1 MSGDIQGTNMDAR
14 HRNYTTL
21 IMLSLLLAICVVL
34 GCKDNSPKEVATEIT
49 TAADKPSELTTGW
62 PKPDSYA
69 GDIPV
74 YNKFEGLEPL
84 FRFDNDTTYVVNF
97 WATWCKPCIKELPY
111 FEEFNS
117 ANSNNKVKV
126 VLVSLDFPKQVESN
140 LVPFVKKKELKSK
153 VVVLL
158 DGKYND
164 WIDKVSPDWSGAIP
178 ATYIYNGE
186 QHQLISE
193 PIENLEELIDIVK
206 PFL

>member
-1 MSGDIQGTNMDAR
+1 MVNQ
-14 HRNYTTL
+14 HRIFSILTL
-21 IMLSLLLAICVVL
+21 LPALFVFCMILS
-34 GCKDNSPKEVATEIT
+34 CKDKNQKDVDTEVA
-49 TAADKPSELTTGW
+49 DSSEKTIEKIASW
-62 PKPDSYA
+62 PIPDSYA
-69 GDIPV
+69 GEIPV

-84 FRFDNDTTYVVNF
+84 FRIDNDTTYVVNF

-126 VLVSLDFPKQVESN
+126 ILVSLDFPKQVESN
-140 LVPFVKKKELKSK
+140 LVPFVEKKQLKSE

-178 ATYIYNGE
+178 ATYIYKGSQNR
-186 QHQLISE
+186 LINE
-193 PIENLEELIDIVK
+193 PFENLEELNEVIK

>member
-1 MSGDIQGTNMDAR
+1 MSGDFYGTSMDAL
-14 HRNYTTL
+14 HRKNILL
-21 IMLSLLLAICVVL
+21 IILPLLVAFCVFI
-34 GCKDNSPKEVATEIT
+34 GCKDNNPKEVATEISDT
-49 TAADKPSELTTGW
+49 SDEPDKKTASW
-62 PKPDSYA
+62 PIPDSYA
-69 GDIPV
+69 GEIPV
-74 YNKFEGLEPL
+74 YNKFDGIEPL

-111 FEEFNS
+111 FEEFNN
-117 ANSNNKVKV
+117 ANSDNKVKV

-164 WIDKVSPDWSGAIP
+164 WIDKVSPEWSGAIP
-178 ATYIYNGE
+178 ATYIYKGE

-193 PIENLEELIDIVK
+193 PFDNLEELNNIVK

>member
-1 MSGDIQGTNMDAR
+1 MSGDFYGTSMDAL
-14 HRNYTTL
+14 HRKNILL
-21 IMLSLLLAICVVL
+21 IILPLLVAFCVFI
-34 GCKDNSPKEVATEIT
+34 GCKDNNPKEVATEINT
-49 TAADKPSELTTGW
+49 VAEKSDEIVTGW
-62 PKPDSYA
+62 PIPDSYA
-69 GDIPV
+69 GEIPV
-74 YNKFEGLEPL
+74 YNKFDGIEPL

-117 ANSNNKVKV
+117 AHSNNKVKV

-164 WIDKVSPDWSGAIP
+164 WIDKVSPEWSGAIP
-178 ATYIYNGE
+178 ATYIYKGGQN
-186 QHQLISE
+186 QLINE
-193 PIENLEELIDIVK
+193 PFDSLEELNNIVK

>member
-1 MSGDIQGTNMDAR
+1 M
-14 HRNYTTL
+14 TL
-21 IMLSLLLAICVVL
+21 QQRIHSILAIVPLLIVFCVVL
-34 GCKDNSPKEVATEIT
+34 SCKDQNEKELA
-49 TAADKPSELTTGW
+49 AADKTEEKSISW

-69 GDIPV
+69 GKIPV
-74 YNKFEGLEPL
+74 YNKFDGLEPM

-117 ANSNNKVKV
+117 TNSDNMVKV

-140 LVPFVKKKELKSK
+140 LVPFVERKQLKSK

-178 ATYIYNGE
+178 ATYIYKGN
-186 QHQLISE
+186 QNQLINK
-193 PIENLEELIDIVK
+193 PFENLDELNEIVK

>member
-1 MSGDIQGTNMDAR
+1 MTLS
-14 HRNYTTL
+14 HRKKYQFL
-21 IMLSLLLAICVVL
+21 RAVPLLLAIL
-34 GCKDNSPKEVATEIT
+34 FITSCKDKSNTKVAPEVSVVSNTPDEKI
-49 TAADKPSELTTGW
+49 TGW

-69 GDIPV
+69 GEIPV
-74 YNKFEGLEPL
+74 YDKFEGLEPL
-84 FRFDNDTTYVVNF
+84 FRFGNDTTYVVNF

-117 ANSNNKVKV
+117 NHATEKVKV

-140 LVPFVKKKELKSK
+140 LVPFVQKKQLQSK

-178 ATYIYNGE
+178 ATYIYKKERNLLVGE
-186 QHQLISE
+186 
-193 PIENLEELIDIVK
+193 PFENLDELNEAVQ